1 MRCMVTVRRER
12 GRLNDAEDS
21 YSDMADSCDADSV
34 VVHFGGNGVG
44 SDKEDRKN

>member
-1 MRCMVTVRRER
+1 MLCMVTELRER
-12 GRLNDAEDS
+12 GWQYDAEDS
-21 YSDMADSCDADSV
+21 YSDMADSSDADSV